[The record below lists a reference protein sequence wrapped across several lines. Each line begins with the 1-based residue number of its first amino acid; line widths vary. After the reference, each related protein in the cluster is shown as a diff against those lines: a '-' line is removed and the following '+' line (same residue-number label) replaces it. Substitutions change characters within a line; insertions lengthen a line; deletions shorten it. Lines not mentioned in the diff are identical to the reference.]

1 MLIFFGYLSKS
12 SGLTYAINFE
22 RHGVTYRFP
31 PEVKLESKIS
41 AFYKIS
47 SLVFS
52 IDFESEYYEHYGFV
66 DSNNNVWTETFE
78 EGSLQRTNSLIISI
92 DYTLF

>member
-1 MLIFFGYLSKS
+1 MDLILILAYIFEGLCKL

-41 AFYKIS
+41 AFYKI
-47 SLVFS
+47 
-52 IDFESEYYEHYGFV
+52 IR
-66 DSNNNVWTETFE
+66 W
-78 EGSLQRTNSLIISI
+78 
-92 DYTLF
+92 LFL